1 MSKSKKL
8 FLFLCSG
15 EKTSLEI
22 QKEINTVAAGTMAA
36 DLRKKGC
43 VIWSKF
49 IRRSNTG
56 AMIYSYVLASFP
68 KGLYGIGA

>member
-1 MSKSKKL
+1 MSKREKL

-22 QKEINTVAAGTMAA
+22 SNEVDTICAATMAA

-43 VIWSKF
+43 LIWSKF
-49 IRRSNTG
+49 IGRSNTG

-68 KGLYGIGA
+68 KGLYGTG